1 MEAVEIGIASLD
13 ACRYSSGVSAA
24 VVAAGES
31 IAVAAA
37 VVVVVVVVAVETAG
51 PALGPGDRLE

>member
-37 VVVVVVVVAVETAG
+37 VVVVVVVAVETAG